1 MLAQSKVNSIE
12 SKIPE
17 ALKGNGI
24 THEGLMTAINKKK
37 TIENE
42 KKVLEWGI
50 VKDVVL
56 MKLLNAMSLLMSLI
70 NNEFI
75 KQFKISNIKQ
85 CYLIF

>member
-1 MLAQSKVNSIE
+1 MLAQSKLNSIE

-17 ALKGNGI
+17 ALKGNGKKVNGI
-24 THEGLMTAINKKK
+24 THEDLMKAINKKK

-56 MKLLNAMSLLMSLI
+56 MKLLNAMSLLI
-70 NNEFI
+70 TV
-75 KQFKISNIKQ
+75 
-85 CYLIF
+85 

>member
-1 MLAQSKVNSIE
+1 MLAQSKLNSIE

-24 THEGLMTAINKKK
+24 THEDLMKAINKKK

-42 KKVLEWGI
+42 KNVLEWGI

-56 MKLLNAMSLLMSLI
+56 MKLLNAMSLLI
-70 NNEFI
+70 TV
-75 KQFKISNIKQ
+75 
-85 CYLIF
+85 